1 MGSKAIFST
10 DVRTSRLVRLDSDGI
25 FAYGPAEPTR
35 LEIRA
40 VDERGELQVLV
51 FEQEA
56 LAKLSTILSTLSQAF
71 PGAFPR

>member
-1 MGSKAIFST
+1 MSSKTVFSA
-10 DVRTSRLVRLDSDGI
+10 DVRTSRLVRLDSDGV
-25 FAYGPAEPTR
+25 FTCGPPEPTQ

-51 FEQEA
+51 FEQAA
-56 LAKLSTILSTLSQAF
+56 LERLSCILSTLEKAF